1 MAPLAPFQGRRL
13 TLALSIRVNMRNFL
27 INMAEIHHQ
36 LGLISHDECWERIEV
51 ALWLSDDAEV
61 NSDPRGRLGE
71 GVNPEDEPHEDF
83 DESDSM
89 VSKIREGSGNSNRND
104 ENWMEFLCLGIW
116 VFTKSDPDSYPS
128 VPHGHYKNQNNKW
141 PKLNPY
147 TGRVFKAKHQ
157 EDRSS
162 RLSKKQMKIIWRDEK
177 FKSFC
182 REMVVWYQEQ
192 YPYFE
197 FSVHRPLRMPRW

>member
-1 MAPLAPFQGRRL
+1 
-13 TLALSIRVNMRNFL
+13 MRNFL
-27 INMAEIHHQ
+27 INMAEFHQ
-36 LGLISHDECWERIEV
+36 GIGMISHDEFWERVQV
-51 ALWLSDDAEV
+51 ALWLTDNTEES
-61 NSDPRGRLGE
+61 SDPRE
-71 GVNPEDEPHEDF
+71 SSAEDAEPKREKHEDF
-83 DESDSM
+83 DEGSPVVLKISDG
-89 VSKIREGSGNSNRND
+89 KGSSSSND

-128 VPHGHYKNQNNKW
+128 VPHGHYRNQNRKW

-157 EDRSS
+157 EDTSS
-162 RLSKKQMKIIWRDEK
+162 RLSKKQMRTIWQDEK
-177 FKSFC
+177 FRSFC

-197 FSVHRPLRMPRW
+197 FLVRRPLRMPRWNA

>member
-1 MAPLAPFQGRRL
+1 M
-13 TLALSIRVNMRNFL
+13 SNFL
-27 INMAEIHHQ
+27 INMAELHHQ
-36 LGLISHDECWERIEV
+36 LGMISHDDFWERIEV

-61 NSDPRGRLGE
+61 SSDPRKNLGD
-71 GVNPEDEPHEDF
+71 GVDPEEENHEDVG
-83 DESDSM
+83 ESDSM
-89 VSKIREGSGNSNRND
+89 ISKISDGKRGSGSND
-104 ENWMEFLCLGIW
+104 KNWMEFLFLGVW

-128 VPHGHYKNQNNKW
+128 VPHGHHKTQNKKW

-157 EDRSS
+157 EDTSNRI
-162 RLSKKQMKIIWRDEK
+162 SKKRMKILWQDEK

-192 YPYFE
+192 YPCFK

>member
-1 MAPLAPFQGRRL
+1 
-13 TLALSIRVNMRNFL
+13 MRNFL
-27 INMAEIHHQ
+27 INMAEFHHE
-36 LGLISHDECWERIEV
+36 LGMISHDEFKERVHV
-51 ALWLSDDAEV
+51 ALWLSDHTED
-61 NSDPRGRLGE
+61 SPDP
-71 GVNPEDEPHEDF
+71 
-83 DESDSM
+83 
-89 VSKIREGSGNSNRND
+89 REGSVEDDVPEGGKHEGVDENSLVTSKINDGKGGSGSND
-104 ENWMEFLCLGIW
+104 ENWMEFLCLGVW

-128 VPHGHYKNQNNKW
+128 VPHGHYRDQNNKW

-157 EDRSS
+157 EDTSS
-162 RLSKKQMKIIWRDEK
+162 RLSKKQMRAIWQDEK

-197 FSVHRPLRMPRW
+197 FPVRRSLRMPRW

>member
-1 MAPLAPFQGRRL
+1 M
-13 TLALSIRVNMRNFL
+13 TNFL

-36 LGLISHDECWERIEV
+36 LGFISHDEFWERVEI
-51 ALWLSDDAEV
+51 AQWLSDEAGETA
-61 NSDPRGRLGE
+61 DPRE
-71 GVNPEDEPHEDF
+71 IGVEVDPEEEINKDVGD
-83 DESDSM
+83 DSII
-89 VSKIREGSGNSNRND
+89 SKISEGNEGFSNND
-104 ENWMEFLCLGIW
+104 ENWLEFLCLGIW

-128 VPHGHYKNQNNKW
+128 VPHGHHKSQNKKW

-157 EDRSS
+157 EDISS
-162 RLSKKQMKIIWRDEK
+162 RLSKKQMKTIWQDEK

-192 YPYFE
+192 FPYFE

>member
-1 MAPLAPFQGRRL
+1 
-13 TLALSIRVNMRNFL
+13 MRNFL

>member
-1 MAPLAPFQGRRL
+1 
-13 TLALSIRVNMRNFL
+13 MRTFL
-27 INMAEIHHQ
+27 INMAEVHHQ
-36 LGLISHDECWERIEV
+36 LGLISHDEFWERREV
-51 ALWLSDDAEV
+51 ALWLSEDNEV
-61 NSDPRGRLGE
+61 RSDPRVILGE
-71 GVNPEDEPHEDF
+71 DAKLVEDSNEDF
-83 DESDSM
+83 GENAS
-89 VSKIREGSGNSNRND
+89 VISKISNGKGGPSEND
-104 ENWMEFLCLGIW
+104 ENWIEFLCLGVW

-128 VPHGHYKNQNNKW
+128 VPHGHHNSQNKKW

-157 EDRSS
+157 EDISN
-162 RLSKKQMKIIWRDEK
+162 RLSKKQMKMIWQDEK

-197 FSVHRPLRMPRW
+197 FSIRRPLCMPRW